1 MVKEFEFDEMDL
13 IATKDE
19 YTLCKCLNCG
29 YEQKIPSWLI
39 DEICEMNDEYGL
51 DDHFIAG
58 CYKCNQDTMVTMN
71 YYLKHK
77 NK

>member
-1 MVKEFEFDEMDL
+1 MIKEFEFDEMNL

-39 DEICEMNDEYGL
+39 DEICEMNDECGL
-51 DDHFIAG
+51 DDH
-58 CYKCNQDTMVTMN
+58 
-71 YYLKHK
+71 L
-77 NK
+77 